1 VAIGLVTLLALT
13 LNNVLLRGRRLAAAA
28 TVLLLTVSP
37 VVPSPAGGNP
47 IIDLVLGG
55 VWVTG
60 AIFVPMR
67 FGLLAM
73 IVSQFV
79 FQLTSG
85 VPIDFDLSA
94 PYISSSYLC
103 LGAVIVLAAYG
114 FHTAMAG
121 QTVFGAGFLHDEPA
135 RP

>member
-1 VAIGLVTLLALT
+1 MSVVVVLVQ
-13 LNNVLLRGRRLAAAA
+13 
-28 TVLLLTVSP
+28 
-37 VVPSPAGGNP
+37 
-47 IIDLVLGG
+47 
-55 VWVTG
+55 
-60 AIFVPMR
+60 

-79 FQLTSG
+79 FQVTSL
-85 VPIDFDLSA
+85 VPITFDLSA

-103 LGAVIVLAAYG
+103 FGAVIVLAAYG

-121 QTVFGAGFLHDEPA
+121 RPVFGAGFLPDEPA